1 MCFHTKFGGC
11 NSKNKPATPLTISN
25 FSRAWQAYFL
35 SYTLQ
40 IWCENTSFKDV
51 QMMCN
56 NDFDTSSGFRFE
68 KIWLSCTVHIC
79 SLYLDY
85 STWFCGFFLLFMI
98 MTVKSKG
105 HSWWVFSL
113 RSTSF
118 LCVQIEQLEQQKNK
132 TAIERVEGGNWSL
145 ECKKPHKLKWPLLSL
160 WSPTPFIGRRPKY
173 TLWWTVLWEKK

>member
-1 MCFHTKFGGC
+1 MLWDITTKFLPVQDLMRRQL
-11 NSKNKPATPLTISN
+11 STKFEEFILKNDAATPLTISN

-79 SLYLDY
+79 SLYLTKPIEY
-85 STWFCGFFLLFMI
+85 QVWFYPLFI
-98 MTVKSKG
+98 ILIWT
-105 HSWWVFSL
+105 
-113 RSTSF
+113 
-118 LCVQIEQLEQQKNK
+118 LCQPETFN
-132 TAIERVEGGNWSL
+132 NWSRD
-145 ECKKPHKLKWPLLSL
+145 LKTFQAVLYYSN
-160 WSPTPFIGRRPKY
+160 RP
-173 TLWWTVLWEKK
+173 